1 MSADEAELNFQA
13 ESFLSDAQDNYDGS
27 CLSLLRA
34 AAAYPQA
41 VLERVCQTMRQQ
53 LVEEV
58 RIEEADL
65 DRLDL
70 VVQLDAGC
78 TRQLERCG
86 MLIEQTLDTVMDAAD
101 FPDVLAL
108 FPPLAQHNCLSVH
121 RVRFMR
127 RFGKF
132 IEKKTV
138 DGWVM
143 QLHGELFPK
152 IQFET
157 QSRMLHHLD
166 WMRRKWRR
174 GAGLKKSG
182 GKTGLE
188 KSAAGAKTGLEKSA
202 AGAKTG
208 LKKHPLASVA
218 KKTLLTRIPRLVY
231 HHHAQ
236 RKDEPTGVPAHEIVA
251 MFRKRLVR
259 RAAAG
264 VKADPIAKLF
274 LEVTTDLGC

>member
-13 ESFLSDAQDNYDGS
+13 ESFLSDAQFNYDGS
-27 CLSLLRA
+27 FLSLLHA

-53 LVEEV
+53 LVEEA

-166 WMRRKWRR
+166 WIRWKH
-174 GAGLKKSG
+174 GSKKG
-182 GKTGLE
+182 D
-188 KSAAGAKTGLEKSA
+188 AAKTGS
-202 AGAKTG
+202 
-208 LKKHPLASVA
+208 KKRRHPLASVA

-259 RAAAG
+259 RAAAAVG
-264 VKADPIAKLF
+264 ADRIGNLF
-274 LEVTTDLGC
+274 LEVTKDLA

>member
-13 ESFLSDAQDNYDGS
+13 ESFLSDAQFNYDGS
-27 CLSLLRA
+27 FLSLLRA

-166 WMRRKWRR
+166 WMRRKWR
-174 GAGLKKSG
+174 GSKKGSKKGAAGGKAGLSR
-182 GKTGLE
+182 
-188 KSAAGAKTGLEKSA
+188 
-202 AGAKTG
+202 
-208 LKKHPLASVA
+208 HPLASVT

-236 RKDEPTGVPAHEIVA
+236 RKDEPTSVQAHEIVA

>member
-13 ESFLSDAQDNYDGS
+13 ESFLSDAQFNYDGS
-27 CLSLLRA
+27 FLSLLHA

-53 LVEEV
+53 LLDEA

-174 GAGLKKSG
+174 GAGSKKGG

-188 KSAAGAKTGLEKSA
+188 KNAAAAKTGLDKSAAGAKTGL
-202 AGAKTG
+202 T
-208 LKKHPLASVA
+208 KHPLASVA
-218 KKTLLTRIPRLVY
+218 KMTLLTRIPRLVY

-259 RAAAG
+259 RAAVG
-264 VKADPIAKLF
+264 VKAGPIAKLF
-274 LEVTTDLGC
+274 LEVTQELA

>member
-13 ESFLSDAQDNYDGS
+13 ESFLSDAQFNYDGS
-27 CLSLLRA
+27 FLSLLHA

-53 LVEEV
+53 LLDEA

-166 WMRRKWRR
+166 WLRWKR
-174 GAGLKKSG
+174 GSLKKG
-182 GKTGLE
+182 VAGDKTGLRK
-188 KSAAGAKTGLEKSA
+188 KSR
-202 AGAKTG
+202 
-208 LKKHPLASVA
+208 HPLASVA

-251 MFRKRLVR
+251 MFRSKLVR
-259 RAAAG
+259 RARLYAAG
-264 VKADPIAKLF
+264 RSGEGAHMF
-274 LEVTTDLGC
+274 LEVTAGPSMPV